1 VKRFEDDVGGEMED
15 GGLSERLGPYIA
27 AGTPASGE
35 HFQSQ
40 L

>member
-1 VKRFEDDVGGEMED
+1 MNGEPF
-15 GGLSERLGPYIA
+15 ERLGPYIA
-27 AGTPASGE
+27 AGTPPSGE